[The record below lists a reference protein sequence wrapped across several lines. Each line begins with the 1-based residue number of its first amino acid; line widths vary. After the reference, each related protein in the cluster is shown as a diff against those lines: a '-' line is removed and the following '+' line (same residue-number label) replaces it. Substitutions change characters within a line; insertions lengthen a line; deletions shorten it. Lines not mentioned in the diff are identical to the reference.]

1 MTTSLITAGFPSRDG
16 RGRAKKPEKTVIET
30 VHYAPETGV
39 TVK

>member
-1 MTTSLITAGFPSRDG
+1 MTTSLITAGFQKRKKTC
-16 RGRAKKPEKTVIET
+16 KKPEKAFIET